1 MDTFR
6 LFLQQQ
12 IGKFA
17 ACFIIFNDIAF
28 KVDMVSGIL
37 YGFEHCGI
45 GSLTIGEQSDFVP
58 LRQRAFGNRFY
69 HDSVTSQNI
78 RRVDGLLQA
87 FHDGLAFFGR

>member
-17 ACFIIFNDIAF
+17 ACFIIINNITF

-58 LRQRAFGNRFY
+58 LRQRAFGDRFY
-69 HDSVTSQNI
+69 HGSVAFQNV
-78 RRVDGLLQA
+78 RRVDRSLQP
-87 FHDGLAFFGR
+87 FHDSLAFLGR